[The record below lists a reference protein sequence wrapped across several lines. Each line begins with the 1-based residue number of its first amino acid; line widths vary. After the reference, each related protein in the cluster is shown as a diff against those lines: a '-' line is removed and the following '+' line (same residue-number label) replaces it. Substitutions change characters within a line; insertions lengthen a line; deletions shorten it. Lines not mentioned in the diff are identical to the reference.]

1 MTGYLGGKELLG
13 AVAMCI
19 NDNCAVCCR
28 RHCNQ
33 EPDWSTPAIFL
44 DEFDGAGWKL
54 VSELLAGE
62 RSAQELLA
70 NEFVLTV

>member
-1 MTGYLGGKELLG
+1 MAEAIGGKALLG
-13 AVAMCI
+13 ALVMCMYDI
-19 NDNCAVCCR
+19 CAVCCR

-62 RSAQELLA
+62 RSAQDLLA

>member
-1 MTGYLGGKELLG
+1 MSKLPASLLRCLFWQ
-13 AVAMCI
+13 AVSI
-19 NDNCAVCCR
+19 PGLWCR

-54 VSELLAGE
+54 VSELLGGE
-62 RSAQELLA
+62 RSAHELLA